1 MRELYSIVF
10 LLIGSSLFA
19 QQVAITGKVTDGSGE
34 ALVGVTVVIKGTTVG
49 TPTDIEGN
57 YQLQVPPDATLVFSS
72 IGFKTFETAVNSR
85 SRIDV
90 VLEVDISELEEVV
103 VVGYG
108 SVNKR
113 ELTNAVSTLKA
124 KEIANVPV
132 PSIDQAI
139 QGRIAGVQ
147 VTKGTGAPGGG
158 INVRVRGT
166 ASINGGQEPLYI
178 VDGIPINNTFT
189 GSVGQGGT
197 QSAEGFAGNE
207 VLNGMANINPDDIES
222 IEVLKDAAAASIYG
236 SRAANGVVLITT
248 KRGKPGAL
256 KADLKL
262 YSGVS
267 FQPRRYDMLNA
278 QQYASVLNE
287 GFISSGN
294 TTDLITDPRFD
305 TDWQDEIFQ
314 VAPMTSAT
322 LTLSGGTED
331 TQYLFSPSYFKQE
344 GVLINSQFERY
355 SFRANL
361 DHNFDN
367 VVKVGTNF
375 MVSNTISQRLRNNG
389 GANVQDAFNNNSVF
403 GPSVLSSALVYSPLV
418 PVIDPNTN
426 QFATDTLNFFVNP
439 VALANLNDLTA
450 NGLRLLGNMFVEV
463 NFLKNFNLRL
473 NIGADLRDE
482 NEIFVGLP
490 PPTAIGG
497 GSVLRRSFR
506 ETLWVGET
514 FLTYDKKISD
524 NITLNVLAGG
534 SFQRS
539 ENDGFS
545 IGVQDLLIDDVLT
558 LAASSEFTAPFSDGD
573 NRFSIA
579 SAFAR
584 FRLGIANRYFF
595 NATVRRDASSRF
607 GENRRIGDFPSASFA
622 WNIIDEPW
630 FDFTPVSN
638 LKLRASWGLTGND
651 QVFPFG
657 YLGTLDVL
665 QENYIGENGVTIRN
679 LENPNYSWESTE
691 QVDIGLEIGLLD
703 NRLQITTDY
712 FVKTTTDLLLQRPL
726 PANAGINSAF
736 NPFVNIGDMQ
746 NRGFE
751 FSVDAFIVSN
761 RDFEWT
767 SNFNISFIQQEV
779 LELLNDEPVLGGSF
793 GFANIFT
800 EGEELSFQLYQL
812 EDLVI
817 PRDSDPDDGVNDAGY
832 QRIRDLNG
840 NGERDEGDLTIMGS
854 PNPDHF
860 GGFTNNFRYKNF
872 DLSIFLQWVY
882 GNDIINSTRGF
893 VQSPGKPDLTR
904 SGPNLTTE
912 ALDRWQQDGDRAV
925 FPRIDY
931 AKPGFA
937 GNDLRNL
944 GVPTDQNL
952 EDGSYL
958 KLRNIS
964 LGYNFPKSITER
976 LHVASMRTY
985 LTANNIAVLTR
996 YSGYDPEVNH
1006 TVTNNIGAG
1015 YDSGTFPQ
1023 ARTVI
1028 VGVNIG
1034 F

>member
-1 MRELYSIVF
+1 MRGLYSILF

-19 QQVAITGKVTDGSGE
+19 QKVAITGKVTDETGE
-34 ALVGVTVVIKGTTVG
+34 ALVGVTVVVKETTQGTA
-49 TPTDIEGN
+49 TDIEGN
-57 YQLQVPPDATLVFSS
+57 YQLLVDPGAILVFSS
-72 IGFKTFETAVNSR
+72 IGFKSFETAINNR
-85 SRIDV
+85 SKIDV
-90 VLEVDISELEEVV
+90 TLEVDITTLDEIVK
-103 VVGYG
+103 VGYG
-108 SVNKR
+108 TVNKR
-113 ELTNAVSTLKA
+113 ELTNAVATLKA
-124 KEIANVPV
+124 EEIANVPV

-197 QSAEGFAGNE
+197 QSGEGFAGNE

-256 KADLKL
+256 KADLKF
-262 YSGVS
+262 YTGIT
-267 FQPRRYDMLNA
+267 FQPRRYDLLNA
-278 QQYASVLNE
+278 EQYASVLNE

-294 TTDLITDPRFD
+294 TVDVIREARFD

-322 LTLSGGTED
+322 LTLSGGNEE

-344 GVLINSQFERY
+344 GILINSQFERY

-367 VVKVGTNF
+367 VVKLGTNL
-375 MVSNTISQRLRNNG
+375 MISNTISQRLRNSG

-418 PVIDPNTN
+418 PVVDPLTN

-439 VALANLNDLTA
+439 VALATLNDLEA

-463 NFLKNFNLRL
+463 NFLKHFNLRL
-473 NIGADLRDE
+473 NVGADVRDE
-482 NEIFVGLP
+482 NEVFVGLP
-490 PPTAIGG
+490 PPTAVGG

-514 FLTYDKKISD
+514 FLTFDKKI
-524 NITLNVLAGG
+524 NENFTVNVLAGG

-558 LAASSEFTAPFSDGD
+558 LAASSEFTTPRSDGD

-584 FRLGIANRYFF
+584 FRFGVADRYFF

-607 GENRRIGDFPSASFA
+607 GENRRIGNFPSASFA

-630 FDFTPVSN
+630 FNFNPVSN
-638 LKLRASWGLTGND
+638 LKFRASWGLTGND
-651 QVFPFG
+651 QIFPFG
-657 YLGTLDVL
+657 YLATLDVL
-665 QENYIGENGVTIRN
+665 EENYIGENGVVIRN
-679 LENPNYSWESTE
+679 LRNPNYSWESTE

-712 FVKTTTDLLLQRPL
+712 FIKTTTDLLLQRPL
-726 PANAGINSAF
+726 PANAGISSAF
-736 NPFVNIGDMQ
+736 NPFVNIGDME

-751 FSVDAFIVSN
+751 LSIDAFIIN
-761 RDFEWT
+761 KPDFEWR

-779 LELLNDEPVLGGSF
+779 LRLLNGEAVVGGSF
-793 GFANIFT
+793 GFANIFQ

-812 EDLVI
+812 EEFVI
-817 PRDSDPDDGVNDAGY
+817 TEDSNPDDNVNDAGY
-832 QRIRDLNG
+832 RRIRDLND
-840 NGERDEGDLTIMGS
+840 NGMRDGGDLTIMGS

-872 DLSIFLQWVY
+872 DLSIFMQWVY

-893 VQSPGKPDLTR
+893 VQGPGKPDLTR
-904 SGPNLTTE
+904 SGTNLTTE
-912 ALDRWQQDGDRAV
+912 ALDRWQQPGDRAT

-931 AKPGFA
+931 AKPGFS
-937 GNDLRNL
+937 GSDLRNL

-964 LGYNFPKSITER
+964 LGYNFPRTITER
-976 LHVASMRTY
+976 LHVGSLRTY
-985 LTANNIAVLTR
+985 ITANNIAVLTR

-1023 ARTVI
+1023 ARAVI
-1028 VGVNIG
+1028 VGVNVG